1 MIQETIKQD
10 SQANNKRMAKNTIY
24 LYIRMIVSLIISLYT
39 SRVFLDVLGV
49 EDYGIY
55 NIVGGFVTM
64 LAIFTN
70 TIRSAAQRFIT
81 YSLGQGNFL
90 KLKQTF
96 STILTLYLIVSVVI
110 FVIGECLGLLFLE
123 DLLVIP
129 ENRIDSAYF
138 VFHCSLV
145 VFVIQLLLIPYN
157 ASIIAHER
165 MNFFALI
172 SIAESVLK
180 LTIVYLLLIS
190 PFDSLKTYAVLLL
203 SVNIIVLSLY
213 ILYCIHHFP
222 ETYFKFRIY
231 KPIFKELFS
240 YSIWVTVGSSSAVIK
255 EQGVNIVINNFCGVA
270 MNAAKGVS
278 MQVEHII
285 NMFAANIGT
294 AISPQITKS
303 YAAGDIQRAISLT
316 MLMAKIQ
323 GVLLLYLCVPLI
335 SETEYVLSLW
345 LKDVPDHAVLFTKW
359 VLILSIARTLD
370 GSVVPLELAVGKVK
384 YVQILGGGTMLMN
397 LPLSI
402 LVLWM
407 GADPVSTVAVGIF
420 IEFIVLLILSLFLK
434 RYINFPV
441 MAFFFQSVLSVILL
455 AIFALSSV
463 YILTIIIPMGFLR
476 LIVVCLTSTV
486 MISTI
491 SYYGLMQKKD
501 RNIVSNY
508 VKNKLNFKK

>member
-1 MIQETIKQD
+1 
-10 SQANNKRMAKNTIY
+10 
-24 LYIRMIVSLIISLYT
+24 MIVSMIISLYT

-81 YSLGQGNFL
+81 YSLGKGDFL

-96 STILTLYLIVSVVI
+96 STILTLYLIISVAI
-110 FVIGECLGLLFLE
+110 FLVGESLGLLFLE

-129 ENRIDSAYF
+129 ENRIDAAYF

-145 VFVIQLLLIPYN
+145 AFVIQLLLIPFN

-172 SIAESVLK
+172 SIAESALK
-180 LTIVYLLLIS
+180 LIIVYLLVIS

-203 SVNIIVLSLY
+203 SVNLLVLLLY
-213 ILYCIHHFP
+213 ILYCLRHFL
-222 ETYFKFRIY
+222 ETHPHFRIY

-240 YSIWVTVGSSSAVIK
+240 YSIWVTIGSSSAVVK

-270 MNAAKGVS
+270 MNAAKGIS

-285 NMFAANIGT
+285 NLFAVNIGT

-316 MLMAKIQ
+316 MMMAKMQ

-335 SETEYVLSLW
+335 TETEYILSVW
-345 LKDVPDHAVLFTKW
+345 LKEVPDHAVLFTKW
-359 VLILSIARTLD
+359 VLLLCVARTLD
-370 GSVVPLELAVGKVK
+370 GAVVPLELAVGKVK

-407 GADPVSTVAVGIF
+407 GADPVSIVVVGIF
-420 IEFIVLLILSLFLK
+420 IELTVLLIVSMLLK
-434 RYINFPV
+434 SYINFP
-441 MAFFFQSVLSVILL
+441 ALNFFLESVLSVILL
-455 AIFALSSV
+455 AIIVLVSM
-463 YILTIIIPMGFLR
+463 YILTSFIPMGFLR
-476 LIVVCLTSTV
+476 LIVVCFVSTV
-486 MISTI
+486 MISII
-491 SYYGLMQKKD
+491 SYYCLMQKKEKD
-501 RNIVSNY
+501 FVINVIKKY
-508 VKNKLNFKK
+508 FKL